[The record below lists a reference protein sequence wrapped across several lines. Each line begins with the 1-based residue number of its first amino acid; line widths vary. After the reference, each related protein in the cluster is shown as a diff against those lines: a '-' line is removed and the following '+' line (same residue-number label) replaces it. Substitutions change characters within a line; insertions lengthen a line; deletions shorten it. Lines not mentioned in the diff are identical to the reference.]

1 MAPKRN
7 IIGGVDPK
15 ALSLPKYIP
24 FCINVNIDSN
34 DKGDKGDKGDKN
46 KTIFDTKEEIILNTN
61 IDYPRC
67 SLGFNHFIHAIKRD
81 TEILK
86 QFENK
91 KKVYLVINPFE
102 RYIDGYNK
110 SIGDISKTYFDLG
123 KNKTPDILSRG
134 FYKLWEIFFMF
145 DIIDVTKEKFTSAHL
160 AEGPGSFIQATIF
173 FRDMFCKKGLSKN
186 DKYYAITLHPEDTK
200 GHVPELEK
208 NFINYYMDEKPRRFF
223 QHETVNKAQSEQSG
237 GTRDNG
243 DLMSPETLQNFYGG
257 ANSTV
262 KEKVDLITADGGF
275 EWVNE
280 NIQEQ
285 EYFKLLFSQ
294 IVFAL
299 NMQKKNGTFVVKFF
313 ETFTTTSFK
322 FISILNALY
331 DKVFMVKPLTSRPS
345 NSEKYAVCI
354 GFKYSESDAK
364 LKNILKTMNDM
375 HTQIYKNKNL
385 NIVDIFPEYD
395 ISKSFLNRMRLMNT
409 EILNSQFKAI
419 GDIITF
425 INSQNY
431 YGDTYQE
438 KREEQI
444 QAAEYWTKLFFM
456 DLGEF
461 KENKK
466 KINDI
471 SFSSNKINIDK
482 SIEFEKTLVV

>member
-7 IIGGVDPK
+7 IVGGVDPK
-15 ALSLPKYIP
+15 AISLPKYIP
-24 FCINVNIDSN
+24 FCINVTSDSN
-34 DKGDKGDKGDKN
+34 GKEDK
-46 KTIFDTKEEIILNTN
+46 KTIFDSKEEIILNTN

-67 SLGFNHFIHAIKRD
+67 SLGFQHFIHAIKKD

-123 KNKTPDILSRG
+123 KGKTPDILSRG

-145 DIIDVTKEKFTSAHL
+145 DIIDVNKENFTSAHL

-173 FRDMFCKKGLSKN
+173 FRDMFCKKRLSKN
-186 DKYYAITLHPEDTK
+186 DKYYAITLHTEDVK
-200 GHVPELEK
+200 GLKLEK
-208 NFINYYMDEKPRRFF
+208 NFIEYYANEKPRRFF
-223 QHETVNKAQSEQSG
+223 QHETVNKEQSG
-237 GTRDNG
+237 GSRDNG
-243 DLMSPETLQNFYGG
+243 DLMNPETLQNFYGG

-275 EWVNE
+275 EWDNE

-364 LKNILKTMNDM
+364 LKNILKTMNNM
-375 HTQIYKNKNL
+375 HEQIYKNKNL
-385 NIVDIFPEYD
+385 NIVDIFPEYEL
-395 ISKSFLNRMRLMNT
+395 SKQFLSRMIVMNT
-409 EILNSQFKAI
+409 EILNTQFKSI
-419 GDIITF
+419 GNIITF

-444 QAAEYWTKLFFM
+444 QSAEYWTKLFFM
-456 DLGEF
+456 ENNEF

-482 SIEFEKTLVV
+482 SIEFEKTLVF

>member
-7 IIGGVDPK
+7 IEKNIVGGVDPK
-15 ALSLPKYIP
+15 AISLPKYIP
-24 FCINVNIDSN
+24 FCINVTTDS
-34 DKGDKGDKGDKN
+34 GN
-46 KTIFDTKEEIILNTN
+46 KTIFDSKNEIILNTN

-67 SLGFNHFIHAIKRD
+67 SLGFQHFIHAIKKD

-91 KKVYLVINPFE
+91 KKVYLVMNPFE

-123 KNKTPDILSRG
+123 KGKTPDILSRG
-134 FYKLWEIFFMF
+134 FYKLWELFFMF
-145 DIIDVTKEKFTSAHL
+145 DLIDVSKDNFASAHL

-173 FRDMFCKKGLSKN
+173 FRDMYCKKGSSKN

-208 NFINYYMDEKPRRFF
+208 NFIDYYANEKPRRFF
-223 QHETVNKAQSEQSG
+223 QHETVNKAQSG
-237 GTRDNG
+237 GARDNG
-243 DLMSPETLQNFYGG
+243 DLMCPGTLHNFYGG

-299 NMQKKNGTFVVKFF
+299 NMQKKGGSFVVKFF

-354 GFKYSESDAK
+354 GFKYSDSDAK
-364 LKNILKTMNDM
+364 LKNILKIMNDM
-375 HTQIYKNKNL
+375 HLEIYKNKNL
-385 NIVDIFPEYD
+385 NIVDIFPEYEL
-395 ISKSFLNRMRLMNT
+395 SKSFLSRMIQMNT
-409 EILNSQFKAI
+409 EILNTQFKSI
-419 GDIITF
+419 GNIITF

-444 QAAEYWTKLFFM
+444 QSADYWTKLFFM
-456 DLGEF
+456 DNGEF

-466 KINDI
+466 RINDI
-471 SFSSNKINIDK
+471 SFSSNKMNIDK
-482 SIEFEKTLVV
+482 SLDFEKTLVF

>member
-7 IIGGVDPK
+7 IVGGVDPK
-15 ALSLPKYIP
+15 AISLPKYIP
-24 FCINVNIDSN
+24 FCINVTSDSK
-34 DKGDKGDKGDKN
+34 DDKN
-46 KTIFDTKEEIILNTN
+46 NKSIFDSTNAIILNTN

-67 SLGFNHFIHAIKRD
+67 SLGFQHFIHAIKKD

-123 KNKTPDILSRG
+123 KSKIPDILSRG
-134 FYKLWEIFFMF
+134 FYKLWELFFMF
-145 DIIDVTKEKFTSAHL
+145 DLIDVTKENFTSAHL

-173 FRDMFCKKGLSKN
+173 FRDMYCKKGLSKN
-186 DKYYAITLHPEDTK
+186 DKYYAITIHPEDTK

-208 NFINYYMDEKPRRFF
+208 NFIEYYANEKPRRFF
-223 QHETVNKAQSEQSG
+223 QHDTVNKAQSAQSG

-275 EWVNE
+275 EWANE

-299 NMQKKNGTFVVKFF
+299 NMQKKGGAFVVKFF

-354 GFKYSESDAK
+354 GFKYIESDMK
-364 LKNILKTMNDM
+364 LKMILNIMNNM
-375 HTQIYKNKNL
+375 HSQIYKNKNL
-385 NIVDIFPEYD
+385 NIVDIFPEYEL
-395 ISKSFLNRMRLMNT
+395 SKSFLSRMKLMNT
-409 EILNSQFKAI
+409 EILNTQFKAI

-431 YGDTYQE
+431 YGDTYQDN
-438 KREEQI
+438 REEQI
-444 QAAEYWTKLFFM
+444 QAADYWTKLFFM
-456 DLGEF
+456 ESGEF

-482 SIEFEKTLVV
+482 SIEFEKTLVF

>member
-1 MAPKRN
+1 MVKRKN
-7 IIGGVDPK
+7 IEGGSVDPK
-15 ALSLPKYIP
+15 SISIPKFMP
-24 FCINVNIDSN
+24 FCINVSHA
-34 DKGDKGDKGDKN
+34 DKSD
-46 KTIFDTKEEIILNTN
+46 KTIFDSKEEIVLHTT

-67 SLGFNHFIHAIKRD
+67 SLGFQHFIHAVKKD

-102 RYIDGYNK
+102 RYIDSYNK

-123 KNKTPDILSRG
+123 KDKTPDILSRG
-134 FYKLWEIFFMF
+134 FYKLWEMLFMF
-145 DIIDVTKEKFTSAHL
+145 DLIDVNKENFVSAHL
-160 AEGPGSFIQATIF
+160 AEGPGSFIQSTIF
-173 FRDMFCKKGLSKN
+173 YRDMYTKKGVSKN

-208 NFINYYMDEKPRRFF
+208 NFIDFYANEKPRRFF
-223 QHETVNKAQSEQSG
+223 QHETVNKSQSG
-237 GTRDNG
+237 GGHDNG
-243 DLMSPETLQNFYGG
+243 DLMNPETLNNFYGG

-294 IVFAL
+294 IVFAI
-299 NMQKKNGTFVVKFF
+299 NMQKKGGAFVVKFF

-322 FISILNALY
+322 FVSILNALY
-331 DKVFMVKPLTSRPS
+331 DKVFFVKPLTSRPS

-354 GFKYSESDAK
+354 GFKYSESDTN
-364 LKNILKTMNDM
+364 LKNILKTMNSM
-375 HTQIYKNKNL
+375 HDEIYKNKKL
-385 NIVDIFPEYD
+385 NIVDIFPKYEF
-395 ISKSFLNRMRLMNT
+395 SKTFLSRMILMNT
-409 EILNSQFKAI
+409 TILNTQFKAI
-419 GDIITF
+419 SDIITF

-431 YGDTYQE
+431 YGDVYQE
-438 KREEQI
+438 NRENQI
-444 QAAEYWTKLFFM
+444 EGADYWTKLFFM
-456 DLGEF
+456 EDKEY

-466 KINDI
+466 RINDI
-471 SFSSNKINIDK
+471 SFLSNKINIDK
-482 SIEFEKTLVV
+482 TLDMQKTLIL